1 MSPYR
6 AVIGLAGHV
15 DHGKTLLIQ
24 ALTGIITARAHEQAI
39 GMTQDLGFA
48 HFDDGQGNTIGVIDV
63 PGHERYVRNMVAGL
77 WSLDLVLLVIAAD
90 EGWMPMTGDHLRLL
104 KAMGVPRLL
113 VCINKCDL
121 VSQEELALLEEALL
135 ERVMDESGMVP
146 DIVSVSAKRGDNI
159 AVLHAAIVQQLAD
172 VAGEQTARER
182 QDPRRYREE
191 APPRLYVDRVFTAS
205 GTGTVLTG
213 TLQQGRL
220 RVGDK
225 LRLYP
230 AGREVQIRSLQAYHQ
245 QVDEIGA
252 VCRVAVGL
260 KKVPHKEVA
269 RGHCLASPAGNFLAV
284 THLIVR
290 LESASQEQHS
300 QSLRNAEVEVALGSW
315 HGRARFV
322 PIKEVPMKE
331 APIQEMPIK
340 ETRLA
345 RLIFASPVPCF
356 FGQPLAIIRHGS
368 SELLHGARILWCGD
382 IHPAKRKVLH
392 ALLCELPGDLAGF
405 NPATLRLGLDGYA
418 LASHFTEPP
427 PATVQEGD
435 WLLNSAWLMDTRT
448 ALLATLAQQ
457 PQSAAELATRLRIAL
472 PVVQRL
478 LQRLKEEQQIRLHH
492 DKWQLG
498 SGESEDELGEEALLV
513 LKLVRDQGKEGYEP
527 GKLGPGGVAIDPV
540 LQLTLPQGLR
550 QKGAL
555 QKQLRNLARLT
566 YLVQL
571 EGPIYYDAELYD
583 HMVQAVLAGQQVG
596 DLIDMGA
603 FKAITG
609 LSRKYAIPF
618 CLRMEMDGWLRREE
632 NDRRVLRLPAAQLAG
647 TQFADNEAV

>member
-1 MSPYR
+1 MTPYR

-15 DHGKTLLIQ
+15 DHGKTLLIK
-24 ALTGIITARAHEQAI
+24 ALTGITTARAHEQAI

-63 PGHERYVRNMVAGL
+63 PGHERYIRNMVAGL

-121 VSQEELALLEEALL
+121 VSSDELLLLEESLL

-146 DIVSVSAKRGDNI
+146 DIVSVSAKTGANM
-159 AVLHAAIVQQLAD
+159 AALHTAIVRQLAD
-172 VAGEQTARER
+172 LPASQAARE
-182 QDPRRYREE
+182 QG
-191 APPRLYVDRVFTAS
+191 APRLYVDRVFTAN

-220 RVGDK
+220 KVGDK

-230 AGREVQIRSLQAYHQ
+230 ADREVQVRSLQAYHQ
-245 QVDEIGA
+245 SVDEIGA

-269 RGHCLASPAGNFLAV
+269 RGHCLTSTVGQCEAA

-290 LESASQEQHS
+290 L
-300 QSLRNAEVEVALGSW
+300 NAESLSGKVLRTQEIEVALGSW

-322 PIKEVPMKE
+322 PIKD
-331 APIQEMPIK
+331 
-340 ETRLA
+340 TRLA
-345 RLIFASPVPCF
+345 RLIFTSPIPCF

-382 IHPAKRKVLH
+382 IHPARRKALH
-392 ALLCELPGDLAGF
+392 ALLCELPDDLEHY
-405 NPATLRLGLDGYA
+405 NPATLQLGLNGYV
-418 LASHFTEPP
+418 LTSRFDERPEQVTPL
-427 PATVQEGD
+427 GD
-435 WLLNSAWLMDTRT
+435 WLLDNCWLAQSRDQ
-448 ALLATLAQQ
+448 LLATLASE
-457 PQSAAELATRLRIAL
+457 PLSAAELATRFGIAL
-472 PVVQRL
+472 PVTQAL
-478 LQRLKEEQQIRLHH
+478 LQQLKSEQLVRLHH
-492 DKWQLG
+492 DKWQPG
-498 SGESEDELGEEALLV
+498 SGESEDDLGEEAQLV
-513 LKLVRDQGKEGYEP
+513 LKVVRDQGKEGYEP
-527 GKLGPGGVAIDPV
+527 GKLGPGGVELDPFITRKLPAA
-540 LQLTLPQGLR
+540 LQQGLL

-555 QKQLRNLARLT
+555 QKQLRNLARLK

-571 EGPIYYDAELYD
+571 DGPIYYDAELYNQ
-583 HMVQAVLAGQQVG
+583 MVAEVLAGQQVG
-596 DLIDMGA
+596 DLIDMA
-603 FKAITG
+603 SLKEITG

-618 CLRMEMDGWLRREE
+618 CLRMEMDGWVRREE
-632 NDRRVLRLPAAQLAG
+632 NERRVLRLPQ
-647 TQFADNEAV
+647 TQDEMAPA

>member
-1 MSPYR
+1 MASYR

-146 DIVSVSAKRGDNI
+146 DIVSVSAKTGENI
-159 AVLHAAIVQQLAD
+159 DTLHAAIVHQLAD
-172 VAGEQTARER
+172 VADEQATRE
-182 QDPRRYREE
+182 QQT
-191 APPRLYVDRVFTAS
+191 PRLYVDRVFTAS

-213 TLQQGRL
+213 TLQQGQL

-230 AGREVQIRSLQAYHQ
+230 ADREVQIRSLQAYHR
-245 QVDEIGA
+245 QVDEIDA
-252 VCRVAVGL
+252 ICRVAVGL

-269 RGHCLASPAGNFLAV
+269 RGHCLASAAGDCQAIS
-284 THLIVR
+284 HLIVR
-290 LESASQEQHS
+290 LEPTNPALNNQASP
-300 QSLRNAEVEVALGSW
+300 SLRNQEVEVALGSW

-322 PIKEVPMKE
+322 PIKE
-331 APIQEMPIK
+331 
-340 ETRLA
+340 TRLA
-345 RLIFASPVPCF
+345 RLIFANPVPCF

-382 IHPAKRKVLH
+382 IHPAKRKALH
-392 ALLCELPGDLAGF
+392 ALLEALPGDLAGF
-405 NPATLRLGLDGYA
+405 NPATLQLGLDGYA
-418 LASHFTEPP
+418 PANTFTEPP
-427 PATVQEGD
+427 PATVQDGD
-435 WLLNSAWLMDTRT
+435 WLLNSTWLADSHAALLT
-448 ALLATLAQQ
+448 ALTQQ
-457 PQSAAELATRLRIAL
+457 PQSAAELADRLRIPPTL
-472 PVVQRL
+472 TQRL
-478 LQRLKEEQQIRLHH
+478 LLRLKEEQQIRLHH
-492 DKWQLG
+492 DKWQPG
-498 SGESEDELGEEALLV
+498 SGESEDELGEEARLV

-540 LQLTLPQGLR
+540 LQLTLPPGLR
-550 QKGAL
+550 PKGAL
-555 QKQLRNLARLT
+555 QKQLRILARLK
-566 YLVQL
+566 YLVL
-571 EGPIYYDAELYD
+571 LDGPIYYDAELYD

-596 DLIDMGA
+596 DLIDMSA
-603 FKAITG
+603 FKEITG

-632 NDRRVLRLPAAQLAG
+632 NDRRVLRLPPPQLADK
-647 TQFADNEAV
+647 QFAESEAV

>member
-1 MSPYR
+1 MTPYR

-15 DHGKTLLIQ
+15 DHGKTLLIK
-24 ALTGIITARAHEQAI
+24 ALTGITTARAHEQAI

-63 PGHERYVRNMVAGL
+63 PGHERYIRNMVAGL

-104 KAMGVPRLL
+104 KAMGVLRLL

-121 VSQEELALLEEALL
+121 VSPDELLLLEESLL

-146 DIVSVSAKRGDNI
+146 DIVSVSAKTGANM
-159 AVLHAAIVQQLAD
+159 AALHTAIVRQLAELP
-172 VAGEQTARER
+172 ASQTARE
-182 QDPRRYREE
+182 Q
-191 APPRLYVDRVFTAS
+191 AAPRLYVDRVFTAN

-220 RVGDK
+220 KVGDK

-230 AGREVQIRSLQAYHQ
+230 ADREVQVRSLQAYHQ
-245 QVDEIGA
+245 SVDEIGA

-269 RGHCLASPAGNFLAV
+269 RGHCLTSAAGQCEAA

-290 LESASQEQHS
+290 LNAESLSGKALRP
-300 QSLRNAEVEVALGSW
+300 SLHNKEVEVALGSW

-322 PIKEVPMKE
+322 PIKD
-331 APIQEMPIK
+331 
-340 ETRLA
+340 TRLA
-345 RLIFASPVPCF
+345 RLIFTTPIPCF

-368 SELLHGARILWCGD
+368 SELLHGARIVWCGD
-382 IHPAKRKVLH
+382 IHPARRKTLH
-392 ALLCELPGDLAGF
+392 TLLGELPDDLEHY
-405 NPATLRLGLDGYA
+405 NPATLQLGLNGYV
-418 LASHFTEPP
+418 LASRFDQRPEQVTPL
-427 PATVQEGD
+427 GD
-435 WLLNSAWLMDTRT
+435 WLLDNHWLAQSRDQ
-448 ALLATLAQQ
+448 LLATLASE
-457 PQSAAELATRLRIAL
+457 PLSAAELATRFGIAL
-472 PVVQRL
+472 PVTQAL
-478 LQRLKEEQQIRLHH
+478 LQQLKSEQLVRLHH
-492 DKWQLG
+492 DKWQPG
-498 SGESEDELGEEALLV
+498 SGESEDDLGEEAQLV
-513 LKLVRDQGKEGYEP
+513 LKVVRDQGKEGYEP
-527 GKLGPGGVAIDPV
+527 GKLGPGGVELDPFITRQLPAA
-540 LQLTLPQGLR
+540 LQRGLL

-555 QKQLRNLARLT
+555 QKQLRNLARLK

-571 EGPIYYDAELYD
+571 DGPIYYDAELYNQ
-583 HMVQAVLAGQQVG
+583 MVAEVLAGQQVG
-596 DLIDMGA
+596 DLIDMA
-603 FKAITG
+603 SLKEITG

-632 NDRRVLRLPAAQLAG
+632 NERRVLRLPA
-647 TQFADNEAV
+647 TQDEMEPA

>member
-1 MSPYR
+1 MTPYR

-15 DHGKTLLIQ
+15 DHGKTLLIK
-24 ALTGIITARAHEQAI
+24 ALTGITTARAHEQAI

-63 PGHERYVRNMVAGL
+63 PGHERYIRNMVAGL

-121 VSQEELALLEEALL
+121 VSPDELLLLEESLL

-146 DIVSVSAKRGDNI
+146 DIVSVSAKTGENM
-159 AVLHAAIVQQLAD
+159 AALHTAIVRQLGDMAEHHVPREQ
-172 VAGEQTARER
+172 VA
-182 QDPRRYREE
+182 
-191 APPRLYVDRVFTAS
+191 PRLYVDRVFTAN

-220 RVGDK
+220 KVGDK

-230 AGREVQIRSLQAYHQ
+230 ADREVQVRSLQAYHQ
-245 QVDEIGA
+245 SVDEIGA

-269 RGHCLASPAGNFLAV
+269 RGHCLTSAAGQCEAA

-290 LESASQEQHS
+290 L
-300 QSLRNAEVEVALGSW
+300 NAESPSGKALRTQEIEVALGSW

-322 PIKEVPMKE
+322 PIKE
-331 APIQEMPIK
+331 
-340 ETRLA
+340 TRLA
-345 RLIFASPVPCF
+345 RLIFTSPIPCF

-368 SELLHGARILWCGD
+368 SELLHGARIVWCGD
-382 IHPAKRKVLH
+382 IHPARRKALH
-392 ALLCELPGDLAGF
+392 ALLGELSDDLEHY
-405 NPATLRLGLDGYA
+405 NPATLQLGLNGYV
-418 LASHFTEPP
+418 LASRFDQQPEQVTPLGE
-427 PATVQEGD
+427 
-435 WLLNSAWLMDTRT
+435 WLLDNCWLAQSRDQ
-448 ALLATLAQQ
+448 LLTTLASE
-457 PQSAAELATRLRIAL
+457 PLSAAELTTRFGIAL
-472 PVVQRL
+472 PVTQAL
-478 LQRLKEEQQIRLHH
+478 LQQLKSEQLVRLHH
-492 DKWQLG
+492 DKWQPG
-498 SGESEDELGEEALLV
+498 SGESEDDLGEEAQLV
-513 LKLVRDQGKEGYEP
+513 LKVVRDQGKEGYEP
-527 GKLGPGGVAIDPV
+527 GKLGPGGVALDPFITRKLPAA
-540 LQLTLPQGLR
+540 LQQGLQ

-555 QKQLRNLARLT
+555 QKQLRNLARLK

-571 EGPIYYDAELYD
+571 DGPIYYDAALYNQ
-583 HMVQAVLAGQQVG
+583 MVAAVLAGQQVG
-596 DLIDMGA
+596 DLIDMA
-603 FKAITG
+603 SFKEITG

-618 CLRMEMDGWLRREE
+618 CLRMEMDGWVRREE
-632 NDRRVLRLPAAQLAG
+632 NERRVLRLPA
-647 TQFADNEAV
+647 TQDEMEPA

>member
-1 MSPYR
+1 MTPYR

-15 DHGKTLLIQ
+15 DHGKTLLIK
-24 ALTGIITARAHEQAI
+24 ALTGITTARAHEQAI

-63 PGHERYVRNMVAGL
+63 PGHERYIRNMVAGL

-121 VSQEELALLEEALL
+121 VSPDELLLLEESLL

-146 DIVSVSAKRGDNI
+146 DIVSVSAKTGANM
-159 AVLHAAIVQQLAD
+159 AALHTAIVRQLGDMAEHH
-172 VAGEQTARER
+172 V
-182 QDPRRYREE
+182 PRDQ
-191 APPRLYVDRVFTAS
+191 AAPRLYVDRVFTAN

-220 RVGDK
+220 KVGDK

-230 AGREVQIRSLQAYHQ
+230 ADREVQVRSLQAYHQ
-245 QVDEIGA
+245 SVDEIGA

-269 RGHCLASPAGNFLAV
+269 RGHCLTSSASQCESA

-290 LESASQEQHS
+290 LNTESLSDKA
-300 QSLRNAEVEVALGSW
+300 LRTQEVEVALGSW

-322 PIKEVPMKE
+322 PIKD
-331 APIQEMPIK
+331 
-340 ETRLA
+340 TRLA
-345 RLIFASPVPCF
+345 RLIFTSPIPCF

-368 SELLHGARILWCGD
+368 SELLHGARIVWCGD
-382 IHPAKRKVLH
+382 IHPARRKALH
-392 ALLCELPGDLAGF
+392 ALLGELPDDLERY
-405 NPATLRLGLDGYA
+405 NPAALQLGLNGYVP
-418 LASHFTEPP
+418 ASRFDQQPEQVTPL
-427 PATVQEGD
+427 GD
-435 WLLNSAWLMDTRT
+435 WLLDNCWLAQSRDQ
-448 ALLATLAQQ
+448 LLATLASE
-457 PQSAAELATRLRIAL
+457 PLSAAELATRFGIAL
-472 PVVQRL
+472 PVTQAL
-478 LQRLKEEQQIRLHH
+478 LQQLKSDQLVRLHH
-492 DKWQLG
+492 DKWQPG
-498 SGESEDELGEEALLV
+498 SGESEDDLGEEAQLV
-513 LKLVRDQGKEGYEP
+513 LKVVRDQGKEGYEP
-527 GKLGPGGVAIDPV
+527 GKLGPGGLELDPFITRKLPAA
-540 LQLTLPQGLR
+540 LQQGLQ

-555 QKQLRNLARLT
+555 QKQLRNLARLK

-571 EGPIYYDAELYD
+571 DGPIYYDAELYNQ
-583 HMVQAVLAGQQVG
+583 MVAAVLAGQQVG
-596 DLIDMGA
+596 DLIDMA
-603 FKAITG
+603 SLKEITG

-618 CLRMEMDGWLRREE
+618 CLRMEMDGWVRREE
-632 NDRRVLRLPAAQLAG
+632 NERRVLRLPQ
-647 TQFADNEAV
+647 TQDEMEPA

>member
-1 MSPYR
+1 MTPYR

-15 DHGKTLLIQ
+15 DHGKTLLIKT
-24 ALTGIITARAHEQAI
+24 LTGITTARAHEQAI

-63 PGHERYVRNMVAGL
+63 PGHERYIRNMVAGL

-121 VSQEELALLEEALL
+121 VSPDELLLLEESLL

-146 DIVSVSAKRGDNI
+146 DIVSVSAKTGANM
-159 AVLHAAIVQQLAD
+159 AALHAAIVRQLGDMAEHH
-172 VAGEQTARER
+172 APREQA
-182 QDPRRYREE
+182 
-191 APPRLYVDRVFTAS
+191 APRLYVDRVFTAN

-220 RVGDK
+220 KVGDK

-230 AGREVQIRSLQAYHQ
+230 ADREVQVRSLQAYHQ
-245 QVDEIGA
+245 SVDEIGA

-269 RGHCLASPAGNFLAV
+269 RGHCLTSAAGQCEAA

-290 LESASQEQHS
+290 LCEVGGSIREQ
-300 QSLRNAEVEVALGSW
+300 RNREVEVALGSW

-322 PIKEVPMKE
+322 PIKD
-331 APIQEMPIK
+331 
-340 ETRLA
+340 TRLA
-345 RLIFASPVPCF
+345 RLIFTSPIPCF

-368 SELLHGARILWCGD
+368 SELLHGASIVWCGD
-382 IHPAKRKVLH
+382 IHPARRKALH
-392 ALLCELPGDLAGF
+392 TLLGELPDELEHY
-405 NPATLRLGLDGYA
+405 NPATLQLGLNGYV
-418 LASHFTEPP
+418 LASRFDQQPEQVTPL
-427 PATVQEGD
+427 GD
-435 WLLNSAWLMDTRT
+435 WLLDNCWLAQNRDQ
-448 ALLATLAQQ
+448 LLATLVSE
-457 PQSAAELATRLRIAL
+457 PLSAAELATRFGISLSVTQA
-472 PVVQRL
+472 L
-478 LQRLKEEQQIRLHH
+478 LQQLKSEQLIRLHH
-492 DKWQLG
+492 DKWQPG
-498 SGESEDELGEEALLV
+498 SGESEDDLGEEAQLV
-513 LKLVRDQGKEGYEP
+513 LKVVRDQGKEGYEP
-527 GKLGPGGVAIDPV
+527 GKLGPGGVELDPFITRKLPAA
-540 LQLTLPQGLR
+540 LQQGLQ

-555 QKQLRNLARLT
+555 QKQLRNLARLK

-571 EGPIYYDAELYD
+571 DGPIYYDAVLYNQ
-583 HMVQAVLAGQQVG
+583 MVAAVLAGQQVG
-596 DLIDMGA
+596 DLIDMA
-603 FKAITG
+603 SLKEITG

-618 CLRMEMDGWLRREE
+618 CLRMEMDGWVRREE
-632 NDRRVLRLPAAQLAG
+632 NERRVLRLPQTQDEMELA
-647 TQFADNEAV
+647 